1 MKSFILGI
9 LMMVGT
15 LPTMA
20 GNYPYLTFE
29 LTDGT
34 KVSVSVSSLTLT
46 VNGTTLKA
54 GSQTFTISNLS
65 KMYFS
70 STDETSDAT
79 AIDELTADD
88 LEGKEIYDLN
98 GHKIE
103 LQITNYELPKLP
115 RGVYIVKSKGEIK
128 GKQRKRSACAEG
140 TGK

>member
-20 GNYPYLTFE
+20 ESYPYLTFE

-70 STDETSDAT
+70 STDDTSGAT

-88 LEGKEIYDLN
+88 FEGKEIYDLN

-115 RGVYIVKSKGEIK
+115 RGVYIVKSKNKTCKIVVK
-128 GKQRKRSACAEG
+128 
-140 TGK
+140 

>member
-20 GNYPYLTFE
+20 ASYPYLTFE

-34 KVSVSVSSLTLT
+34 KVSVSVSSLTVS

-54 GSQTFTISNLS
+54 GSQTFTISNLA

-70 STDETSDAT
+70 STDETSGAT

-88 LEGKEIYDLN
+88 LEGKEVYDLN
-98 GHKIE
+98 GHK
-103 LQITNYELPKLP
+103 LDSDTQLP
-115 RGVYIVKSKGEIK
+115 RGVYIVKSKNKTCKIVVK
-128 GKQRKRSACAEG
+128 
-140 TGK
+140 

>member
-9 LMMVGT
+9 LMTVGA
-15 LPTMA
+15 LPAMA
-20 GNYPYLTFE
+20 GNYPYLTFK
-29 LTDGT
+29 LMDGA
-34 KVSVSVSSLTLT
+34 KVSVPVTSLTLS

-54 GSQTFTISNLS
+54 GSQTFIISNLS

-70 STDETSDAT
+70 STDETTNGAT
-79 AIDELTADD
+79 AIEELTADD

-115 RGVYIVKSKGEIK
+115 RGVYIVKSKNKTCKIVV
-128 GKQRKRSACAEG
+128 R
-140 TGK
+140 

>member
-1 MKSFILGI
+1 
-9 LMMVGT
+9 MMVGT

-20 GNYPYLTFE
+20 ESYPYLTFE

-70 STDETSDAT
+70 STDETSGVT

-88 LEGKEIYDLN
+88 FEGKEIYDLN

-115 RGVYIVKSKGEIK
+115 RGVYIVKSKNKTCKIVVK
-128 GKQRKRSACAEG
+128 
-140 TGK
+140 

>member
-9 LMMVGT
+9 LMTVGT

-70 STDETSDAT
+70 STDETSGAT

-115 RGVYIVKSKGEIK
+115 RGVYIVKSKNKTCKIVMK
-128 GKQRKRSACAEG
+128 
-140 TGK
+140 

>member
-1 MKSFILGI
+1 MT
-9 LMMVGT
+9 VGT

-70 STDETSDAT
+70 STDETSGAT

-88 LEGKEIYDLN
+88 FEGKEIYDLN

-115 RGVYIVKSKGEIK
+115 RGVYIVKSKNKTCKIVMK
-128 GKQRKRSACAEG
+128 
-140 TGK
+140 

>member
-20 GNYPYLTFE
+20 ESYPYLTFE

-54 GSQTFTISNLS
+54 GSLTFTISNLS

-70 STDETSDAT
+70 STDETSGAT

-88 LEGKEIYDLN
+88 FEGKEIYDLN

-115 RGVYIVKSKGEIK
+115 RGVYIVKSKNKTCKIVVK
-128 GKQRKRSACAEG
+128 
-140 TGK
+140 

>member
-20 GNYPYLTFE
+20 ASYPYLTFE

-34 KVSVSVSSLTLT
+34 KVSVSVSSLTVS

-54 GSQTFTISNLS
+54 GSQTFTISNLA

-70 STDETSDAT
+70 STDETSGAT

-88 LEGKEIYDLN
+88 LEGKEVYDLN
-98 GHKIE
+98 GHK
-103 LQITNYELPKLP
+103 LDSDTQLP
-115 RGVYIVKSKGEIK
+115 RGVYIVKSKNKTSKIVVK
-128 GKQRKRSACAEG
+128 
-140 TGK
+140 

>member
-15 LPTMA
+15 LPAMA
-20 GNYPYLTFE
+20 ESYPYLTFE

-34 KVSVSVSSLTLT
+34 KVSVSVSSLSLS
-46 VNGTTLKA
+46 VNGNTLKA
-54 GSQTFTISNLS
+54 GAQTFTISNLS

-70 STDETSDAT
+70 STDETSGAT

-98 GHKIE
+98 GHK
-103 LQITNYELPKLP
+103 LDSDAQLP
-115 RGVYIVKSKGEIK
+115 RGMYIVKSKNKTCKIVV
-128 GKQRKRSACAEG
+128 R
-140 TGK
+140 

>member
-9 LMMVGT
+9 LMMAGT
-15 LPTMA
+15 LPAMA
-20 GNYPYLTFE
+20 GSYPFLTFE

-34 KVSVSVSSLTLT
+34 KVSVSVSSLTLS

-54 GSQTFTISNLS
+54 GSQSFTISNLS

-70 STDETSDAT
+70 STDETSGAT

-98 GHKIE
+98 GHK
-103 LQITNYELPKLP
+103 LDSDAQLP
-115 RGVYIVKSKGEIK
+115 RGVYIVKSKNKTCKIVVK
-128 GKQRKRSACAEG
+128 
-140 TGK
+140 

>member
-20 GNYPYLTFE
+20 ASYPYLTFE

-34 KVSVSVSSLTLT
+34 KVSVSVSSLTVS

-54 GSQTFTISNLS
+54 GSQTFTISNLA

-70 STDETSDAT
+70 STDETSGAT
-79 AIDELTADD
+79 AIEELTADD

-98 GHKIE
+98 GHR
-103 LQITNYELPKLP
+103 LDSDSQLP
-115 RGVYIVKSKGEIK
+115 RGVYIVKSKNKTCKIVV
-128 GKQRKRSACAEG
+128 R
-140 TGK
+140 

>member
-20 GNYPYLTFE
+20 ASYPYLTFE

-34 KVSVSVSSLTLT
+34 KVSVSVSSLTVS

-54 GSQTFTISNLS
+54 GSQTFTISNLV

-70 STDETSDAT
+70 STDETSGAT

-88 LEGKEIYDLN
+88 LEGKEVYDLN
-98 GHKIE
+98 GHK
-103 LQITNYELPKLP
+103 LDSDTQLP
-115 RGVYIVKSKGEIK
+115 RGVYIVKSKNKTCTIVVK
-128 GKQRKRSACAEG
+128 
-140 TGK
+140 

>member
-9 LMMVGT
+9 LMTVGT

-70 STDETSDAT
+70 STDETSGVT

-115 RGVYIVKSKGEIK
+115 RGVYIVKSKNKTCKIVV
-128 GKQRKRSACAEG
+128 R
-140 TGK
+140 

>member
-20 GNYPYLTFE
+20 ASYPYLTFE

-34 KVSVSVSSLTLT
+34 KVSVSVSSLTVS

-54 GSQTFTISNLS
+54 GSQTFTISNLA

-70 STDETSDAT
+70 STDETSGAT

-88 LEGKEIYDLN
+88 LEGKEVYDLN
-98 GHKIE
+98 GHK
-103 LQITNYELPKLP
+103 LDSDSQLP
-115 RGVYIVKSKGEIK
+115 RGVYIVKSKNKTCKIVVK
-128 GKQRKRSACAEG
+128 
-140 TGK
+140 

>member
-1 MKSFILGI
+1 MT
-9 LMMVGT
+9 VGT

-29 LTDGT
+29 LTDGA

-70 STDETSDAT
+70 STDETSGVT

-88 LEGKEIYDLN
+88 FEGKEIYDLN

-115 RGVYIVKSKGEIK
+115 RGVYIVKSKNKTCKIVV
-128 GKQRKRSACAEG
+128 R
-140 TGK
+140 

>member
-1 MKSFILGI
+1 
-9 LMMVGT
+9 MMVGT

-29 LTDGT
+29 LTDGA

-70 STDETSDAT
+70 STDETSGVT

-88 LEGKEIYDLN
+88 FEGKEIYDLN

-115 RGVYIVKSKGEIK
+115 RGVYIVKSKNKTCKIVV
-128 GKQRKRSACAEG
+128 R
-140 TGK
+140 

>member
-1 MKSFILGI
+1 
-9 LMMVGT
+9 MMVGT

-20 GNYPYLTFE
+20 ESYPYLTFE

-70 STDETSDAT
+70 STDETSGVT
-79 AIDELTADD
+79 AIDELIADD
-88 LEGKEIYDLN
+88 FEGKEIYDLN
-98 GHKIE
+98 GHK
-103 LQITNYELPKLP
+103 LDSDAQLP
-115 RGVYIVKSKGEIK
+115 RGVYIVKSKSKTCKIVV
-128 GKQRKRSACAEG
+128 R
-140 TGK
+140 

>member
-1 MKSFILGI
+1 
-9 LMMVGT
+9 MMAGT

-20 GNYPYLTFE
+20 ESYPYLTFE

-70 STDETSDAT
+70 STDETSGAT

-115 RGVYIVKSKGEIK
+115 RGVYIVKSKNKTCKIVV
-128 GKQRKRSACAEG
+128 R
-140 TGK
+140 

>member
-46 VNGTTLKA
+46 VNGTMLKA

-70 STDETSDAT
+70 STDETSGVT

-88 LEGKEIYDLN
+88 FEGKEIYDLN

-115 RGVYIVKSKGEIK
+115 RGVYIVKSKNKTCKIVVK
-128 GKQRKRSACAEG
+128 
-140 TGK
+140 

>member
-1 MKSFILGI
+1 
-9 LMMVGT
+9 MMVGT

-20 GNYPYLTFE
+20 ESYPYLTFE

-70 STDETSDAT
+70 STDETSGAT
-79 AIDELTADD
+79 AIDELIADD

-115 RGVYIVKSKGEIK
+115 RGVYIVKSKNKTCKIVVK
-128 GKQRKRSACAEG
+128 
-140 TGK
+140 

>member
-9 LMMVGT
+9 LMTVGT

-70 STDETSDAT
+70 STDETSGAT

-115 RGVYIVKSKGEIK
+115 RGVYIVKSKNKTCKIVVK
-128 GKQRKRSACAEG
+128 
-140 TGK
+140 

>member
-1 MKSFILGI
+1 MKCFILGI

-29 LTDGT
+29 LTDGA
-34 KVSVSVSSLTLT
+34 KVSVSVTSLTLS

-54 GSQTFTISNLS
+54 GSQTFTISNLT

-70 STDETSDAT
+70 STDETT
-79 AIDELTADD
+79 GGTNAIEELTADD

-98 GHKIE
+98 GHK
-103 LQITNYELPKLP
+103 LDSDTQLP
-115 RGVYIVKSKGEIK
+115 RGVYIVKSKNKTCKIVVK
-128 GKQRKRSACAEG
+128 
-140 TGK
+140 

>member
-20 GNYPYLTFE
+20 ASYPYLTFE
-29 LTDGT
+29 LTDGA
-34 KVSVSVSSLTLT
+34 KVSVSVSSLTVS

-54 GSQTFTISNLS
+54 GSQTFTISNLA

-70 STDETSDAT
+70 STDETSGAT

-88 LEGKEIYDLN
+88 LEGKEVYDLN
-98 GHKIE
+98 GHK
-103 LQITNYELPKLP
+103 LDSDSQLP
-115 RGVYIVKSKGEIK
+115 RGVYIVKSKNKTCKIVV
-128 GKQRKRSACAEG
+128 R
-140 TGK
+140 

>member
-20 GNYPYLTFE
+20 ESYPYLTFE

-46 VNGTTLKA
+46 VNGTTQKA

-70 STDETSDAT
+70 STDETSGAT

-115 RGVYIVKSKGEIK
+115 RGVYIVKSKNKTCKIVVK
-128 GKQRKRSACAEG
+128 
-140 TGK
+140 

>member
-9 LMMVGT
+9 LMMAGT

-20 GNYPYLTFE
+20 ESYPYLTFE

-70 STDETSDAT
+70 STDETSGAT

-115 RGVYIVKSKGEIK
+115 RGVYIVKSKNKTCKIVV
-128 GKQRKRSACAEG
+128 R
-140 TGK
+140 

>member
-9 LMMVGT
+9 FMMVGT

-20 GNYPYLTFE
+20 ASYPYLTFE

-34 KVSVSVSSLTLT
+34 KVSVSVSSLTVS

-54 GSQTFTISNLS
+54 GSQTFTISNLA

-70 STDETSDAT
+70 STDETSSAT

-88 LEGKEIYDLN
+88 LEGKEVYDLN
-98 GHKIE
+98 GHK
-103 LQITNYELPKLP
+103 LDSDSQLP
-115 RGVYIVKSKGEIK
+115 RGVYIVKSKNKTCKIVVK
-128 GKQRKRSACAEG
+128 
-140 TGK
+140 

>member
-1 MKSFILGI
+1 
-9 LMMVGT
+9 MMVGT

-20 GNYPYLTFE
+20 ESYPYLTFE

-70 STDETSDAT
+70 STDETSGAT

-115 RGVYIVKSKGEIK
+115 RGVYIVKSKNKTCKIVVK
-128 GKQRKRSACAEG
+128 
-140 TGK
+140 

>member
-9 LMMVGT
+9 LMTVGT

-70 STDETSDAT
+70 STDETSGAT
-79 AIDELTADD
+79 AIDELTVDD
-88 LEGKEIYDLN
+88 LEGKEVYDLN
-98 GHKIE
+98 GHK
-103 LQITNYELPKLP
+103 LDSDTQLP
-115 RGVYIVKSKGEIK
+115 RGVYIVKSKNKTCKIVVK
-128 GKQRKRSACAEG
+128 
-140 TGK
+140 

>member
-20 GNYPYLTFE
+20 ESYPYLTFE

-70 STDETSDAT
+70 STDETNGGAT
-79 AIDELTADD
+79 AIEELTADD

-98 GHKIE
+98 GHK
-103 LQITNYELPKLP
+103 LDSDARLP
-115 RGVYIVKSKGEIK
+115 RGVYIVKSKNKTCKIVV
-128 GKQRKRSACAEG
+128 R
-140 TGK
+140 